1 MIKLLVAV
9 LLTASSTVVP
19 LARATTAQTVTVML
33 QDHGVDRSHSDMA
46 IKTDTAT
53 VKSGSVTLQA
63 VNQSKHQVH
72 EVVIVPAPSPGTDL
86 PYDAKSDTVDEK
98 RVRSLGEISDL
109 KPGAHGK
116 LTLNL
121 KPGTYLLLCNQP
133 GHYKSGMSTRLV
145 VVRSDKATRAA
156 SG

>member
-1 MIKLLVAV
+1 MIKILVAV
-9 LLTASSTVVP
+9 LLTASPIVLP
-19 LARATTAQTVTVML
+19 LARAATAQTVTVML
-33 QDHGVDRSHSDMA
+33 QDPSVDRSHSDMV

-53 VKSGSVTLQA
+53 VKSGRVTLQA
-63 VNQSKHQVH
+63 VNQSKDQIH

-86 PYDAKSDTVDEK
+86 PYDPKSNTVDEK
-98 RVRSLGEISDL
+98 RLRSLGEISDL

-121 KPGTYLLLCNQP
+121 KPGTYLLICNQP
-133 GHYKSGMSTRLV
+133 GHYRSGMSTRLV
-145 VVRSDKATRAA
+145 VERSNKAARAA